1 MARSARWIRN
11 QLPDAKGYSSTPRY
25 LVGDTDEICQ
35 RIEEIGDQP
44 GRFPAFADALEQV
57 VDRGL
62 VVVLGSQAAIEA
74 ANSERAGW
82 LDVSKVL

>member
-1 MARSARWIRN
+1 VDQY
-11 QLPDAKGYSSTPRY
+11 QLPDAKGYSSMLRY
-25 LVGDTDEICQ
+25 LVGDTDEIRQ
-35 RIEEIGDQP
+35 RMREEILGTSPAD
-44 GRFPAFADALEQV
+44 FLAFADALEQV